1 MAQIPM
7 LPMADPARSSQRLRD
22 APCEARAQQG
32 ADAGDDV
39 AERRGCQ
46 AIGEIVQM

>member
-22 APCEARAQQG
+22 APCEARARVT
-32 ADAGDDV
+32 A
-39 AERRGCQ
+39 RRPSR
-46 AIGEIVQM
+46 APMLATM